1 MEPIRVIP
9 SYLYKSRSI
18 IHRMVKKLRSVF
30 RDHNYELKNSVSDRF
45 NNRNEL
51 SGAYHFRRCRKVFQ
65 IAGDK
70 KRIIIAQ

>member
-30 RDHNYELKNSVSDRF
+30 RDHNYELCIMN
-45 NNRNEL
+45 
-51 SGAYHFRRCRKVFQ
+51 
-65 IAGDK
+65 
-70 KRIIIAQ
+70 